1 AAARDADVAVVVV
14 GMNDTWESEGH
25 DRKDIALPGEQ
36 EELIRAV
43 AAANPNT
50 VVVLNTGAPVAMPWR
65 DEVAGIVQ
73 LWYLGQEAGNALADV
88 LTGAVD
94 ASGRLPTT
102 FAHRLDDI
110 PAMLNYPGEN
120 NEVLYGE
127 GLF

>member
-1 AAARDADVAVVVV
+1 MVV
-14 GMNDTWESEGH
+14 N
-25 DRKDIALPGEQ
+25 A
-36 EELIRAV
+36 
-43 AAANPNT
+43 
-50 VVVLNTGAPVAMPWR
+50 GAPVAMPWR

-102 FAHRLDDI
+102 FAHRLEDI

-127 GLF
+127 GLFIGYRAFDKTKIEPLYPFGFGLSYTTFDARQADASSSHDDRARARA